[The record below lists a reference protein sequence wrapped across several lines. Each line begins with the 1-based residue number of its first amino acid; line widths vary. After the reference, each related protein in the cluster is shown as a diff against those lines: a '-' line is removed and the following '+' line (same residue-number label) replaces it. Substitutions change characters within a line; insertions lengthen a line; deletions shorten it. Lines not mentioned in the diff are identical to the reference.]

1 MKYVN
6 YDKTTN
12 KILGYYDDQIHTTI
26 PTPNFQISDEIWQE
40 AIDKNA
46 NKVDAK
52 TKTLFFEAK
61 EPTLEDIKAKFLS
74 DVDAL
79 LNQKAHEKGYDNIA
93 TAASYAA
100 MPNPFYEEG
109 VAFFKWRSEVYTY
122 CYGILEKVQKG
133 ELAITDENI
142 AKVMQDMPKLELP
155 EASTQ
160 TEASN
165 GQGE

>member
-1 MKYVN
+1 MKY
-6 YDKTTN
+6 YKN
-12 KILGYYDDQIHTTI
+12 KNNEIYAYDDDV
-26 PTPNFQISDEIWQE
+26 SDEFLNVKIAELGLKKLSKKEEQE
-40 AIDKNA
+40 L
-46 NKVDAK
+46 NKP
-52 TKTLFFEAK
+52 K
-61 EPTLEDIKAKFLS
+61 EPTLEEIKAKFLS
-74 DVDAL
+74 DIDTI

-142 AKVMQDMPKLELP
+142 AKVMQNMPKLELP
-155 EASTQ
+155 ETSTQ
-160 TEASN
+160 SETTQEETQTPSL
-165 GQGE
+165 GEQQ